1 MATSTT
7 NILRA
12 ISRSF
17 CGKHSTSSKTLE
29 QCLTTQIFLPFR
41 CRGFMTLSH
50 TAKLCTLAENSKKAA
65 TFTRGGLQIQYRHR
79 DINCRRFLSTSG
91 SLQKDNNIVE
101 KSTQARDTQA
111 LGSLERRLAIQF
123 TCKVCNHRQTK
134 TFTKH
139 PYEKG
144 IVIVQCDGCEN
155 NHLIADNLSWFSH
168 VKGR

>member
-1 MATSTT
+1 MNFS
-7 NILRA
+7 NIYIIADL
-12 ISRSF
+12 SV
-17 CGKHSTSSKTLE
+17 
-29 QCLTTQIFLPFR
+29 TTQIFLSFR
-41 CRGFMTLSH
+41 HRGFKTAVSQ
-50 TAKLCTLAENSKKAA
+50 TAKLCTLAVNSSNSAS
-65 TFTRGGLQIQYRHR
+65 FTRGGFQSQYLHC
-79 DINCRRFLSTSG
+79 DISCRRFLFTSAET
-91 SLQKDNNIVE
+91 LQKDNNTVE
-101 KSTQARDTQA
+101 ESTQGRDAQA

-139 PYEKG
+139 AYEKG